1 MLIKIVANTHELD
14 AQNERQLMDSNNPLS
29 FDKGNN
35 NRGIHDEGNIWRV
48 RYFPN
53 LLDFHPRM
61 TPKLCSTKWLWN
73 KFKISIKNHQNS
85 LQFDAHSSQ
94 CDQHASSSRLACFLA
109 SALSHCSNVE
119 PIQRFCWASRKC
131 KAHYDDSCS
140 CFPEHME
147 PMIWCQHRRPVLV
160 VALVHNRSYKC
171 FDRGQKSSQVSYKL

>member
-1 MLIKIVANTHELD
+1 MIREIIAGESTTREIFDWSDIFQICWIFTLAWHPNCVQLD
-14 AQNERQLMDSNNPLS
+14 L
-29 FDKGNN
+29 
-35 NRGIHDEGNIWRV
+35 
-48 RYFPN
+48 
-53 LLDFHPRM
+53 
-61 TPKLCSTKWLWN
+61 N
-73 KFKISIKNHQNS
+73 KYKISIKNHQNS